1 MEHIDRYIESF
12 YEEAVEQKIQG
23 AMSLLY
29 LCFSNENMEY
39 MLEHET
45 LFGTVSRT
53 LRDDYKKSLE
63 LTLYLL
69 NIF

>member
-1 MEHIDRYIESF
+1 MEKK
-12 YEEAVEQKIQG
+12 VEG
-23 AMSLLY
+23 AMSLLF

-39 MLEHET
+39 MVEHET
-45 LFGTVSRT
+45 LLGTVSRT
-53 LRDDYKKSLE
+53 LRDEYKKSLD